1 MAPRKAVTPAP
12 SILVAED
19 DPKTRQTLVLY
30 LEHAGFAVRAVGDG
44 ASALAE
50 AERARPDLALLDR
63 MLPGVDGMELCRRLR
78 EDGPLPVIFLTA
90 RATEED
96 RLAGLDLGADDY
108 VVKPFSPR
116 ELVARVRAVLRRAPG
131 ADLPSALAVGDLTLD
146 PARRCAVVSGREVVL
161 TAREFRLLTAFAR
174 APGLVLSRQEL
185 VKRAFGDEFDGYD
198 RTVDVH
204 IANLRKKLEVDPAR
218 PVRLVTVFGAGYRL
232 DPRSGTR

>member
-1 MAPRKAVTPAP
+1 MAAPKTLTPAP
-12 SILVAED
+12 SILVVED

-44 ASALAE
+44 LAALVE
-50 AERARPDLALLDR
+50 AERARPDLAVLDR
-63 MLPGVDGMELCRRLR
+63 MLPGVDGMELCQRLR
-78 EDGPLPVIFLTA
+78 ADGPLPVIFLTA

-146 PARRCAVVSGREVVL
+146 PARRCAVVAGREVVL
-161 TAREFRLLTAFAR
+161 TGREFRLLTAFAR
-174 APGLVLSRQEL
+174 APGLVLSREEL
-185 VKRAFGDEFDGYD
+185 VRRAFGDEFDGFD
-198 RTVDVH
+198 RTVDAH
-204 IANLRKKLEVDPAR
+204 IANLRKKLEADPAQ

-232 DPRSGTR
+232 DPQPGGR

>member
-1 MAPRKAVTPAP
+1 MASRKAVTPAP
-12 SILVAED
+12 SILVVED

-44 ASALAE
+44 LAALAE
-50 AERARPDLALLDR
+50 AERARPDLAVLDR
-63 MLPGVDGMELCRRLR
+63 MLPGLDGMELCRRLR
-78 EDGPLPVIFLTA
+78 EEGPLPVIFLTA

-131 ADLPSALAVGDLTLD
+131 ADLPQALAVGDLTLD
-146 PARRCAVVSGREVVL
+146 PARRCALVAGREVGL
-161 TAREFRLLTAFAR
+161 TGREFRLLTAFAR
-174 APGLVLSRQEL
+174 APGLVLSREEL
-185 VKRAFGDEFDGYD
+185 VRRAFGDEFDGFD

-204 IANLRKKLEVDPAR
+204 IANLRKKLEADPAQ
-218 PVRLVTVFGAGYRL
+218 PVRIVTVFGAGYRL
-232 DPRSGTR
+232 DPR